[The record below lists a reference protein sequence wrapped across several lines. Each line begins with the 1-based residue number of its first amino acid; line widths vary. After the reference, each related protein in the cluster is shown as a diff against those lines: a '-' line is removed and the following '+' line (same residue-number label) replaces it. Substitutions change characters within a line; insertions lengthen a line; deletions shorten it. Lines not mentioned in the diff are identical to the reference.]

1 MTMRIGAMVES
12 FRVGLEAGLEAA
24 KAVGADGVQIY
35 ATSGAMHPDSLDGPG
50 RGALK
55 RRIAGLGLE
64 LAALCGDFG
73 HGFQDPAKNPKLLDD
88 SKKVMDLAMDL
99 GSTVVTTHVGVV
111 PADKKVKRYAVMAK
125 ACEELGRY
133 GERIG
138 ATFAI
143 ETGPE
148 PAAVLKALLDDI
160 AMPKGIGVNF
170 DPANLVMVC
179 RDNVVD
185 AVKALGKYIVHTHAK
200 DGRNLQPVKDVE
212 VLYGLKP
219 SPDGKK
225 VSWGDYMKELPLGEG
240 DVNFDTYLAALRA
253 EHFDGYLT
261 LEREVGENPR
271 KDIEQAV
278 RFLKDK
284 IGK

>member
-1 MTMRIGAMVES
+1 MKIGVMVES
-12 FRVGLEAGLEAA
+12 FRVGLDAGLEAA

-35 ATSGAMHPDSLDGPG
+35 ATGGPMHPDNLNPAG
-50 RGALK
+50 RSALK
-55 RRIAGLGLE
+55 RRMENMGLE

-73 HGFQDPAKNPKLLDD
+73 HGFQNPDANPKLIDD
-88 SKKVMDLAMDL
+88 SRKVMDLAMDL
-99 GSTVVTTHVGVV
+99 GCRVVTTHVGVV
-111 PADKKVKRYAVMAK
+111 PADKKVKRYSIIAK

-148 PAAVLKALLDDI
+148 PAAVLAALLDDI
-160 AMPKGIGVNF
+160 AIPKGMGVNF

-179 RDNVVD
+179 RDNVVE
-185 AVKALGKYIVHTHAK
+185 AVKALGKYTVHTHAK
-200 DGRNLQPVKDVE
+200 DGKNVQPVKDVE

-219 SPDGKK
+219 PPDGKK
-225 VSWGDYMKELPLGEG
+225 LIWTDYMKELPLGEG
-240 DVNFDTYLAALRA
+240 DVNFDTYLAALKG
-253 EHFDGYLT
+253 EGFDGYLT
-261 LEREVGENPR
+261 IEREVGENPR

-278 RFLKDK
+278 RFLREKLA
-284 IGK
+284 I

>member
-1 MTMRIGAMVES
+1 MKIGAMVES

-35 ATSGAMHPDSLDGPG
+35 AVKGEMHPDHLNSSG
-50 RGALK
+50 RAALK
-55 RRIAGLGLE
+55 RRLAGLGLE

-73 HGFQDPAKNPKLLDD
+73 HGFQDPAANPKLLDD
-88 SKKVMDLAMDL
+88 SRKVLDLAMDL
-99 GSTVVTTHVGVV
+99 GANVVTTHVGVV
-111 PADKKVKRYAVMAK
+111 PADKKVKRYTIIAR

-148 PAAVLKALLDDI
+148 PGTVLAALLDDI
-160 AMPKGIGVNF
+160 AMPRGIGVNF
-170 DPANLVMVC
+170 DPANLVMVV
-179 RDNVVD
+179 RDNVVE

-200 DGRNLQPVKDVE
+200 DGKNLQPVEDVE

-219 SPDGKK
+219 APPGKK
-225 VSWGDYMKELPLGEG
+225 VSWGDTMKELPLGEG
-240 DVNFDTYLAALRA
+240 DVNFDTYLSALGGVG
-253 EHFDGYLT
+253 FDGYLT
-261 LEREVGENPR
+261 IEREVGQDPR

-278 RFLKDK
+278 RFLKEK
-284 IGK
+284 LRPAG